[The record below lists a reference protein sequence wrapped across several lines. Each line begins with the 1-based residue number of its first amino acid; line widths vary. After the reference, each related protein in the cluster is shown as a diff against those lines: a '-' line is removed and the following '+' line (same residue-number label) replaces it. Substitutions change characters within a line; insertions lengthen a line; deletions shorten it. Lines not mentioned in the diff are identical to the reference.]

1 MWWRASRQRFE
12 LPDAIFF
19 GPHER
24 VYDVAFNKR
33 RVAGKPDDIASLI
46 DCRRR
51 IPPRGW
57 RIWINIGRG
66 AIFPKNGMLGR
77 MSFNGMVADTG
88 DAHDLAVIIDRIR
101 RSSVVAGD

>member
-33 RVAGKPDDIASLI
+33 WVAGKPNDIASLI
-46 DCRRR
+46 DSRRR

-57 RIWINIGRG
+57 RIRINIRRSP
-66 AIFPKNGMLGR
+66 IFPKHGMLGCVP
-77 MSFNGMVADTG
+77 SNGLVTDTG
-88 DAHDLAVIIDRIR
+88 DAHNLTNIIDRGR
-101 RSSVVAGD
+101 GSGAVAGV